1 MAPKSNFEVERDMLE
16 VLEAAYTEK
25 GRAGLGRSEG
35 EPNVEEETDAVES
48 MEDCGVRAPGGRCTG
63 LICWRPC
70 SVGGRDEG
78 FGLGTGNAA
87 P

>member
-16 VLEAAYTEK
+16 VLEAAYTEE

-35 EPNVEEETDAVES
+35 EPNVEEEKDAVES
-48 MEDCGVRAPGGRCTG
+48 MEDCGVRAVGRCTTVTG
-63 LICWRPC
+63 WICWRPC

-78 FGLGTGNAA
+78 FGLGNVG